1 MASCSAVAYAGP
13 LLLLKF
19 MTQFVIACS
28 FLLLLARAG
37 QAQSLDNDTFK
48 INKRQFSLL
57 RPTPRRYMRPMVP
70 DRPGITESP
79 YSVDAGHVQYETDAL
94 RLLTRREGTTYGHDW
109 YVNHA
114 LAKVGLTDRTDLQIG
129 VDSYTDTRNYD
140 DADASQTQE
149 YRGLGDVNIRVK
161 QTLFGDDDSRWALG
175 LIGYVTLPT
184 GGPRGDGAV
193 EFGAVLP
200 VIYQLT
206 KPWSVGGQLATQ
218 VYWDRATQSRFL
230 QLTPTFT
237 TDYQFTKLL
246 QLFIELVGYGDV
258 RQNSWRSSIN
268 TGVQLDVSDN
278 VQLDFG
284 THLPITN
291 SVDHEYFLGL
301 SFRR

>member
-1 MASCSAVAYAGP
+1 MPRRIAYAGP
-13 LLLLKF
+13 
-19 MTQFVIACS
+19 MRHPYAIAFFGALSCG
-28 FLLLLARAG
+28 LLLAGPGA
-37 QAQSLDNDTFK
+37 AQNLQLENDTFK
-48 INKRQFSLL
+48 INKRQFSL
-57 RPTPRRYMRPMVP
+57 RHPTPRRYMRPMVP

-79 YSVDAGHVQYETDAL
+79 YSVDAGHVQYESDVL

-114 LAKVGLTDRTDLQIG
+114 LAKVGLSDRTDLQVG
-129 VDSYTDTRNYD
+129 VDSYTETRNYD
-140 DADASQTQE
+140 EADPGQTQE
-149 YRGLGDVNIRVK
+149 FHGLGDVNLRLK
-161 QTLFGDDDSRWALG
+161 HTLIGDDDSRWALG

-200 VIYQLT
+200 VVYQLT
-206 KPWSVGGQLATQ
+206 RPWSIGGQVATQ
-218 VYWDRATQSRFL
+218 VYWDRDTQSRYL

-246 QLFIELVGYGDV
+246 QVFAELVGYKDV
-258 RQNSWRSSIN
+258 RQAQWRSSIN

-284 THLPITN
+284 THLPITR
-291 SVDHEYFLGL
+291 STDREYFLGL

>member
-1 MASCSAVAYAGP
+1 M
-13 LLLLKF
+13 LR
-19 MTQFVIACS
+19 FVTCC
-28 FLLLLARAG
+28 FLLLGLAQLVAG
-37 QAQSLDNDTFK
+37 QGLKNDTFN

-57 RPTPRRYMRPMVP
+57 HPTPRRYMRPMVP

-94 RLLTRREGTTYGHDW
+94 RLLTRREGTTHGHDW

-149 YRGLGDVNIRVK
+149 YHGLGDVNIRVK

-200 VIYQLT
+200 VVYQLT
-206 KPWSVGGQLATQ
+206 KPWSIGGQMATQ
-218 VYWDRATQSRFL
+218 VYWDRETQSRYL

-237 TDYQFTKLL
+237 TDYEVIKKVQIFA
-246 QLFIELVGYGDV
+246 ELVGYKDV
-258 RQNSWRSSIN
+258 RQPLWRSSIN

-278 VQLDFG
+278 VQLDLG
-284 THLPITN
+284 THQPITR
-291 SVDHEYFLGL
+291 STDREYFFGL